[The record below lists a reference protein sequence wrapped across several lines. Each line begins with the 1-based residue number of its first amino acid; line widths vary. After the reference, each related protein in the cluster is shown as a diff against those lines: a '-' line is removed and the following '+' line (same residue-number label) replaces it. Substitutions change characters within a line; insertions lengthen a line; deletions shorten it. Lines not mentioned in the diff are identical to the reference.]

1 MSYSKS
7 SIAILT
13 KDAIGLHDSSNDGK
27 KFDPDKTIYN
37 LKTRSI
43 KSGTAV
49 IFVRGCKN
57 SLSSLIMID
66 NDLFWI
72 QTSSLELRD

>member
-1 MSYSKS
+1 MPHGRS
-7 SIAILT
+7 SIAILIEDT
-13 KDAIGLHDSSNDGK
+13 IGLHDSNNDGK

-43 KSGTAV
+43 KKGTAV
-49 IFVRGCKN
+49 VFVRGCKD

-72 QTSSLELRD
+72 QTSTLELRD